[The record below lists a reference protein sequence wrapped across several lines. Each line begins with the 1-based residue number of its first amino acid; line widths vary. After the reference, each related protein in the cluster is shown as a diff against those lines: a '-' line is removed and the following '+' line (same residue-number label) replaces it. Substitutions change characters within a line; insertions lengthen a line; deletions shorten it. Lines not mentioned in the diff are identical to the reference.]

1 MCCVYSF
8 RGPHISVD
16 SLLWVVLRSLMPH
29 ESLWQVK
36 FLFEQAFIFVVMKKL
51 CLVRYTLKG
60 VQVGQLSHCWP
71 STIGC
76 AGLKAC
82 VSKADRQVPMQGE
95 APRAAPQGPPDG
107 VAMHA
112 QAAHTAAALPML
124 PKLAH
129 RTGGWEA
136 LPQSTAAG
144 HARQDKA
151 PAACQILAG
160 DADQEA
166 DENDWDAI

>member
-1 MCCVYSF
+1 
-8 RGPHISVD
+8 
-16 SLLWVVLRSLMPH
+16 
-29 ESLWQVK
+29 
-36 FLFEQAFIFVVMKKL
+36 
-51 CLVRYTLKG
+51 
-60 VQVGQLSHCWP
+60 
-71 STIGC
+71 
-76 AGLKAC
+76 
-82 VSKADRQVPMQGE
+82 MQGE

-107 VAMHA
+107 VPMHA
-112 QAAHTAAALPML
+112 QAPQNAAALPML
-124 PKLAH
+124 PYVAH